1 MTLKILTQVITQNL
15 KEWENNQFKMTM
27 PHQNTGNLLS
37 GIVSC

>member
-27 PHQNTGNLLS
+27 LYQSILS
-37 GIVSC
+37 SGYIIF